1 MSARID
7 FQTYVSFLA
16 AELPRFSLPGLGSFV
31 WHVEKSQVDPKT
43 GVVSPPRPLLKY
55 EPGLRYQAETVAFL
69 RDHFGIEES
78 EAADLL
84 REVGRL
90 TAAYLRASP
99 ELDLVRLGKLKRVG
113 SLYKLELLEEG
124 PVPPVAAELYEV
136 SLRAGAVGVG
146 PPLPQVE
153 PSAPPKAAKKEK
165 AKKTK
170 AVSPPQPES
179 PRAQVVE
186 EREAQP
192 AEEGPPRRRGLV
204 LILAG
209 TIGIALL
216 LVGAVWLLT
225 KRPAPRGPVEIKAK
239 EIKEV
244 RIERPPSV
252 AKPESEPA
260 LPSKSPSSAS
270 VSPSPKPEPASAV
283 KPSPPPPPKP
293 TPAPIAQPAP
303 PPPPSPKPVPAGA
316 RYYIIVGSYPSQA
329 EAEANAARFR
339 PTYNVE
345 FLPSNKPGWVRLS
358 IFSSSDP
365 KEVQS
370 RLKAIKK
377 EVPDAWVYKSP

>member
-1 MSARID
+1 MSVRID
-7 FQTYVSFLA
+7 FQAYVSFLA

-43 GVVSPPRPLLKY
+43 GVVSPPRPFLKY

-69 RDHFGIEES
+69 RDYFGIEES
-78 EAADLL
+78 EAAELL
-84 REVGRL
+84 REIGRL
-90 TAAYLRASP
+90 TAAYLKASP
-99 ELDLVRLGKLKRVG
+99 ELDLWRIGKLKRVG
-113 SLYKLELLEEG
+113 GLYRLEPLEEG
-124 PVPPVAAELYEV
+124 PVPPVTAELYEV

-153 PSAPPKAAKKEK
+153 PSTTPKVAKKEK

-170 AVSPPQPES
+170 AVLPPQPES

-186 EREAQP
+186 EEREIQP
-192 AEEGPPRRRGLV
+192 VGEVPPRRRGLV

-209 TIGIALL
+209 TVGLALL

-225 KRPAPRGPVEIKAK
+225 KRPAPRGPVEIREKG
-239 EIKEV
+239 IKEV
-244 RIERPPSV
+244 RIEHLPSAAQPKRESV
-252 AKPESEPA
+252 A
-260 LPSKSPSSAS
+260 PSKSPSSAS
-270 VSPSPKPEPASAV
+270 VSPSPKSESASGAKPLPPPPPEPAS
-283 KPSPPPPPKP
+283 
-293 TPAPIAQPAP
+293 
-303 PPPPSPKPVPAGA
+303 PPPSPPKPAPAGA
-316 RYYIIVGSYPSQA
+316 RYYLIVGSYPSQA

-339 PTYNVE
+339 PTYKVE